1 MFPNQSMKRGRKST
15 FAVPHHPI
23 SKARLRTIVPCSLPA
38 PRSRP
43 FHRFLQLAAQ
53 ERDLVALKLNAST
66 LKGKVAEL
74 ESLLAEAEREITSI
88 RDDKKTLID
97 HVADLQRQVHLIG
110 SQ

>member
-1 MFPNQSMKRGRKST
+1 M
-15 FAVPHHPI
+15 
-23 SKARLRTIVPCSLPA
+23 
-38 PRSRP
+38 
-43 FHRFLQLAAQ
+43 
-53 ERDLVALKLNAST
+53 ALKLNAST